1 MRLKEKGVSFA
12 CIHVDN
18 NLQLTFFSS
27 VETLKKEQLDREV
40 SMCNLINS
48 MSYGSTAPTTVMP
61 HPSRLVVGGDYE
73 GGLTPAA
80 CLWEGHLPFMEN
92 FYCTFTHM
100 CSTDLMKETAPVEG
114 N

>member
-27 VETLKKEQLDREV
+27 VETLEKEQLDREV

-48 MSYGSTAPTTVMP
+48 MSYGSTAPITVMS
-61 HPSRLVVGGDYE
+61 HPPRLAVGGDYE
-73 GGLTPAA
+73 GGLTPAP
-80 CLWEGHLPFMEN
+80 CLWGGEGGGGGICLILGI
-92 FYCTFTHM
+92 FTAHSHT
-100 CSTDLMKETAPVEG
+100 CVVLI
-114 N
+114 